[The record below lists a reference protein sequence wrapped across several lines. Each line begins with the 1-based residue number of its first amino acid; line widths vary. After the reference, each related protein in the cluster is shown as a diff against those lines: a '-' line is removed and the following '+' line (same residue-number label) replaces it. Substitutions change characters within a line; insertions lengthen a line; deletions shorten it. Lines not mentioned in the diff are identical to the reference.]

1 MLVELKKS
9 VNNVY
14 KSFSQVLKLQETV
27 KDKYEQFGSMGH
39 LGRVGHD
46 QPRNSPKP
54 KLND

>member
-39 LGRVGHD
+39 LGRAGHD
-46 QPRNSPKP
+46 QPRNSPNLKR
-54 KLND
+54 ND